1 MTVLESITQG
11 LRQIGADGLCHTSTR
26 CGCGLDDLAP
36 CREWIGDCV
45 PAKGISVAEA
55 LILGV
60 KVEYEEDYP
69 ESVIYIPL
77 NTIKGD
83 QK

>member
-45 PAKGISVAEA
+45 PAQAVPVAEA
-55 LILGV
+55 SKYGV
-60 KVEYEEDYP
+60 EVGYEEDYP
-69 ESVIYIPL
+69 EGVIYIPL